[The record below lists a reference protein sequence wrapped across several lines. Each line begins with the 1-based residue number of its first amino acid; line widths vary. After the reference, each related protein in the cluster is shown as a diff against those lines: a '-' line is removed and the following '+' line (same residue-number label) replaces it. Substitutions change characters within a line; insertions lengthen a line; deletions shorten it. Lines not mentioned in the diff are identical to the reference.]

1 AAPPSLVR
9 PLGPS
14 GEGLA
19 PKGLLSGTSIP
30 VGEPPGL
37 IDQLPAADWLDTDER
52 WALARQPLADDSFET
67 KDRVVAGLMVL
78 LYGQGPARICR
89 LTTAYVLHDEKGV
102 ALRLNKTPLRLPP
115 PLDELVLKL
124 VEIANE
130 HARLV
135 NSNELNAPWLFPT
148 QRPGKPLNSKSL
160 AIRLRQIGLPPES
173 GRCAALFDLCT
184 QIPPA
189 IVQRLLGISPTAT
202 ERWAAGAVRAGYA
215 AEVAGRSVPA
225 ASIM

>member
-1 AAPPSLVR
+1 M
-9 PLGPS
+9 
-14 GEGLA
+14 
-19 PKGLLSGTSIP
+19 T
-30 VGEPPGL
+30 
-37 IDQLPAADWLDTDER
+37 AADWLDTDKR

-67 KDRVVAGLMVL
+67 KDRVAGLMVL

-89 LTTAYVLHDEKGV
+89 LTTAHVLHDEKGV

-124 VEIANE
+124 VEIAND

-184 QIPPA
+184 QIPRRSSNVFSASARRPPND
-189 IVQRLLGISPTAT
+189 GPH
-202 ERWAAGAVRAGYA
+202 GVRAGYA